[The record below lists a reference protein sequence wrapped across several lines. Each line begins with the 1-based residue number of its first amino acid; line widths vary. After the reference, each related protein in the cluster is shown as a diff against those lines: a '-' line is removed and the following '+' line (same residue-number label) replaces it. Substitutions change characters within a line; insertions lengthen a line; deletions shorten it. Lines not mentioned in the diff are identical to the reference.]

1 MAKHLTILGCVV
13 AAIGAAAFIYAVSFN
28 SPYPGY
34 SGGGMAGLEG
44 AVTIMLAIAMMVVG
58 AAVAVHRLRRRVTAR
73 GQKRRQPKLD
83 ALHRR
88 AGLLSPVPA
97 ADRSGTSAARVDE
110 PDPRP
115 RSLPK
120 SPRRASAN

>member
-1 MAKHLTILGCVV
+1 MAKHLTIFGCVV

-58 AAVAVHRLRRRVTAR
+58 AAIAVVSIIVSAVAS
-73 GQKRRQPKLD
+73 
-83 ALHRR
+83 RR
-88 AGLLSPVPA
+88 AAKKVGSQ
-97 ADRSGTSAARVDE
+97 
-110 PDPRP
+110 
-115 RSLPK
+115 
-120 SPRRASAN
+120 N